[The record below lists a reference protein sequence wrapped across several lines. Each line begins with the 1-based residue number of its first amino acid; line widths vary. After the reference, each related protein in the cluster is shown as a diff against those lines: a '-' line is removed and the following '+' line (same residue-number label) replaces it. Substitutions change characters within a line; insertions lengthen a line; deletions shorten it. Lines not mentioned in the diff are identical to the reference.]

1 MLKSLI
7 RKLAALK
14 EKFQKAAK
22 FDKINLADE
31 VKSRSPLAKSV
42 VDRNARAMQRIMRTD
57 LTVLPED
64 FDTNQAAIL
73 AIQEFVFTSVAKN
86 PAANLLL
93 LEIVAGAAESIQ
105 VVGSKIT
112 ITTEDAVSDHDSI
125 LALIEADSQASSL
138 ITVEINAGQGAVLVD
153 AEAMASFSGAL
164 G

>member
-1 MLKSLI
+1 M

-64 FDTNQAAIL
+64 MDTNQSSML
-73 AIQEFVFTSVAKN
+73 AVQEFVFTSVAKN

-93 LEIVAGAAESIQ
+93 LEIVAGAAESIE

-138 ITVEINAGQGAVLVD
+138 ITVEINAGEGTTLVD